1 MKERLQKLMAQ
12 ANFGSRRACEAIIEA
27 GRVRLNGQL
36 AKLGDQADLA
46 TDAVE
51 VDGVRLKPDNVRKI
65 YIAINKPRNVVSTNL
80 GHKNDNR
87 RTVRDL
93 VPVPGHLF
101 TIGRLDADSEGLM
114 ILTND
119 GDMANKLSH
128 PRYHHTRTYKV
139 SVNGL
144 PSAEAIARW
153 EAGIM
158 LDEEDGMTAP
168 CSIRVTKGGS
178 DVTVLRIVM
187 TEGKKRQIRR
197 VAGILGHPVRRLLRT
212 RIGLFEMG
220 QLEPGEWRE
229 LNPDEVKLMATPS
242 PELQGLRAKRA
253 PQRRYPTEAPGEQR
267 GPVGDRSRPTGRPG
281 SGSSRPTGR
290 PARTGP
296 GTSGGRSTTR
306 PQRGR
311 PSSGGPSRS
320 TSHPPRRERSSGN
333 KRG

>member
-46 TDAVE
+46 TDNVE

-65 YIAINKPRNVVSTNL
+65 YIAVNKPRNVVSTNL

-93 VPVPGHLF
+93 VPIPGHLF

-158 LDEEDGMTAP
+158 LDEDDGMTAP
-168 CSIRVTKGGS
+168 CSIRVTKGAS

-212 RIGLFEMG
+212 RIGLFELG
-220 QLEPGEWRE
+220 QLQPGEWRE
-229 LNPDEVKLMATPS
+229 MTPEEVKLMATPS
-242 PELQGLRAKRA
+242 SELQGLRAKRA
-253 PQRRYPTEAPGEQR
+253 PQRRFAEAPTGDLR
-267 GPVGDRSRPTGRPG
+267 PGPVGGKPRPTGRPG

-290 PARTGP
+290 PARSGSSA
-296 GTSGGRSTTR
+296 GGGRSDTR
-306 PQRGR
+306 PKRGR
-311 PSSGGPSRS
+311 PTSGPSRS
-320 TSHPPRRERSSGN
+320 TSRPPRRERSSGG